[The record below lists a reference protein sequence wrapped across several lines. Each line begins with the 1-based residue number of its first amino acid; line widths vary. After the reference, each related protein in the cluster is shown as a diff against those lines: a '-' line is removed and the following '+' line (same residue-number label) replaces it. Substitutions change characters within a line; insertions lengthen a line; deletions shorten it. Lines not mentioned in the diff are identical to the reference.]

1 MVKIFGRGKKDEKD
15 EEFGTDMALTEHS
28 RQSPMSD
35 EMIYSLGRSVYMI
48 MDPEVTGILNA
59 DGNDQFNALI
69 PAFSH
74 LNRTTNIDK
83 KQAELLTLDYEYLSL
98 IHKLNMNEDE
108 YENVGWAMLESLKI
122 FAHGIT
128 SDAFHGWKGKL
139 VTEQIKII
147 RTELEKKKKGLF

>member
-1 MVKIFGRGKKDEKD
+1 MQDQ
-15 EEFGTDMALTEHS
+15 ALTEQS
-28 RQSPMSD
+28 RPSQMGD
-35 EMIYSLGRSVYMI
+35 EMIYSLGRSVYMVL
-48 MDPEVTGILNA
+48 DPDVSDILKEE
-59 DGNDQFNALI
+59 GNSQLAALI

-83 KQAELLTLDYEYLSL
+83 KQAELLTLDYEYLTL

-108 YENVGWAMLESLKI
+108 YENVGWAKLESLKI
-122 FAHGIT
+122 FAMGII

-147 RTELEKKKKGLF
+147 RTELEKKKKGIF